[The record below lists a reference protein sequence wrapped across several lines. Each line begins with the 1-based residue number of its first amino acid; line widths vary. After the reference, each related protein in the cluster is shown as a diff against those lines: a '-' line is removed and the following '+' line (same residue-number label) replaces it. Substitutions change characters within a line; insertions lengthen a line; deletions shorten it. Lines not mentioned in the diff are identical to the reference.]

1 MPLDTSGYSGFSI
14 RLGPADVETPQ
25 ALEIRVDPAANNGA
39 DLTCIYT
46 SVLRFAAIGESEN
59 AWLRGSL
66 VGRLPTL
73 GRQWSS
79 ISRGPGWTGFRGA
92 TAVLSLASIFN
103 AGVANFAGW
112 AVDAAIVEPMIPIG
126 TPEPDDHLQIQA
138 LLAVRDVDGILI
150 GSRIKSRFSA
160 PRSLSDPRMQVRS
173 RALSAR
179 HRPHETPLAP
189 EVAFSRGVRSWQA

>member
-39 DLTCIYT
+39 DLMCIYT
-46 SVLRFAAIGESEN
+46 GVLRFAAIGQSET

-66 VGRLPTL
+66 VARLPTL
-73 GRQWSS
+73 GRRWSS
-79 ISRGPGWTGFRGA
+79 ISRGQDWTGFRGA

-126 TPEPDDHLQIQA
+126 AAEPDDHLQIQA
-138 LLAVRDVDGILI
+138 LLAVRDVDGILY
-150 GSRIKSRFSA
+150 R
-160 PRSLSDPRMQVRS
+160 LSYQVS
-173 RALSAR
+173 VLGATQ
-179 HRPHETPLAP
+179 P
-189 EVAFSRGVRSWQA
+189 

>member
-79 ISRGPGWTGFRGA
+79 ISRGPGWTKLPR
-92 TAVLSLASIFN
+92 
-103 AGVANFAGW
+103 
-112 AVDAAIVEPMIPIG
+112 
-126 TPEPDDHLQIQA
+126 
-138 LLAVRDVDGILI
+138 RD
-150 GSRIKSRFSA
+150 RR
-160 PRSLSDPRMQVRS
+160 
-173 RALSAR
+173 
-179 HRPHETPLAP
+179 
-189 EVAFSRGVRSWQA
+189 AFSREHLQCWSGQFRRLGG